1 MKYTLYNM
9 KKQDTYNKNLVV
21 VIAAIAATGGLLF
34 GFDTGVISGAIPFF
48 QQDFQISNS
57 MVENI
62 TTAGLV
68 GAVIGAMFTGRLSD
82 IFGRKKTILA
92 AAVVFVIGAAWS
104 GWAPNPHILIA
115 ARLFIGLAI
124 GISSFSVPLYIA
136 EISPTKMRGRLVSLF
151 QLLITIGILV
161 SYLSD
166 LAFANNNVLSSWRPM
181 FYMGVIPGL
190 ILLIGMFFLPETP
203 RWLMSKGREDES
215 RNILQRIEEPA
226 LVEDSIQRMKDEIKK
241 YEERAGLKEIF
252 RPWLRTALFIAVGIM
267 FFQQFVGINTVI
279 YYSPKIFMIVGFEG
293 ARAGI
298 WAAVSVGVVNVLF
311 TILSLFMIDKLGR
324 RKLYFIGLSGII
336 FSLVALGLV
345 FAFHTALGD
354 VGKWMAIAFVWIYIA
369 FFAISLG
376 PLGWLIISEVFP
388 LRVRGIGSSIG
399 SLSNWLFNGVV
410 AFTFFKIVKLFTA
423 SGAGIITHEKL
434 YNEATHTFVTH
445 AINNGN
451 PAGAFWF
458 YAFIGVLGLVWG
470 YYFLPETKD
479 VPLEKIEEHW
489 RKGGKPRALK
499 TGL

>member
-1 MKYTLYNM
+1 MSKEE
-9 KKQDTYNKNLVV
+9 KYNKNLVV
-21 VIAAIAATGGLLF
+21 VIATIAATGGLLF

-82 IFGRKKTILA
+82 IIGRKKVILLA
-92 AAVVFVIGAAWS
+92 AIIFIIGAAWS
-104 GWAPNPHILIA
+104 GWAPSDKVLIA

-136 EISPTKMRGRLVSLF
+136 EISPTKIRGRLVSLF

-166 LAFANNNVLSSWRPM
+166 LLFANNYDLSSWRPM
-181 FYMGVIPGL
+181 FYVGVIPGL
-190 ILLIGMFFLPETP
+190 ILFIGMLFLPETP
-203 RWLMSKGREDES
+203 RWLMSKGREEEG
-215 RNILQRIEEPA
+215 RRILKKIEEPS
-226 LVEDSIQRMKDEIKK
+226 LVETSIRQMKEDIEKAK
-241 YEERAGLKEIF
+241 SRATF
-252 RPWLRTALFIAVGIM
+252 REVFKPWLRTALMIAVGIM

-298 WAAVSVGVVNVLF
+298 WGAVSVGVVNVVF
-311 TILSLFMIDKLGR
+311 TVLSLFLIDKIGR
-324 RKLYFIGLSGII
+324 RKLYFIGLSGIVL
-336 FSLVALGLV
+336 SLLALGTV
-345 FAFHTALGD
+345 FAFHTSLGD
-354 VGKWMAIAFVWIYIA
+354 TGKWFAIVFVWIYIA

-376 PLGWLIISEVFP
+376 PLGWLFISEVFP
-388 LRVRGIGSSIG
+388 LRVRGVGSSIG
-399 SLSNWLFNGVV
+399 SLSNWFFNGLV

-423 SGAGIITHEKL
+423 QGTGIVTHEKL
-434 YNEATHTFVTH
+434 YDVATNSFTMHTV
-445 AINNGN
+445 NNGN

-458 YAFIGVLGLVWG
+458 YAFIGIAGLVWG
-470 YYFLPETKD
+470 YYFLPETKGIS
-479 VPLEKIEEHW
+479 LEKIEEHW
-489 RKGGKPRALK
+489 RQGKRPRDLK
-499 TGL
+499 E

>member
-1 MKYTLYNM
+1 MTEKS
-9 KKQDTYNKNLVV
+9 YNKNLVII
-21 VIAAIAATGGLLF
+21 IAAVAATGGLLF

-48 QQDFQISNS
+48 QQDFQLSNS

-82 IFGRKKTILA
+82 IFGRKKTILSA
-92 AAVVFVIGAAWS
+92 AIIFVIGAAWS
-104 GWAPNPHILIA
+104 GWAPTPELLII

-136 EISPTKMRGRLVSLF
+136 EISPTHMRGRLVSLF

-166 LAFANNNVLSSWRPM
+166 LAFANNNNLESWRPM
-181 FYMGVIPGL
+181 FYMGIVPGF
-190 ILLIGMFFLPETP
+190 ILLVGIFFLPETP
-203 RWLMSKGREDES
+203 RWLMSKGRETES
-215 RNILQRIEEPA
+215 LKILKKIEEPA
-226 LVEDSIQRMKDEIKK
+226 LVEESMKRMK
-241 YEERAGLKEIF
+241 EELEKDKERPNFREVF
-252 RPWLRTALFIAVGIM
+252 RPWLRSALIIAVGIM
-267 FFQQFVGINTVI
+267 FVQQFVGINTVI

-298 WAAVSVGVVNVLF
+298 WGAVSVGVVNVAF
-311 TILSLFMIDKLGR
+311 TVLSLFMIDKLGR
-324 RKLYFIGLSGII
+324 RKLYFIGLGGII
-336 FSLVALGLV
+336 VSLFALGLV
-345 FAFHTALGD
+345 FAFHSILGD
-354 VGKWMAIAFVWIYIA
+354 MGKWLAIIFVWVYIA

-376 PLGWLIISEVFP
+376 PLGWLIISEIFP

-423 SGAGIITHEKL
+423 SGSGIITHEKI
-434 YNEATHTFVTH
+434 YDTATNSFSMQ
-445 AINNGN
+445 AIDNGN

-458 YAFIGVLGLVWG
+458 YAAIGILGMIWG
-470 YYFLPETKD
+470 YFYLPETKH
-479 VPLEKIEEHW
+479 VPLEKIEDHW
-489 RKGGKPRALK
+489 RKGGKPKDL
-499 TGL
+499 

>member
-1 MKYTLYNM
+1 MKSKN
-9 KKQDTYNKNLVV
+9 TYNKNLVV
-21 VIAAIAATGGLLF
+21 IIAAVAATGGLLF

-48 QQDFQISNS
+48 QQDFQLSNS

-62 TTAGLV
+62 TTAGLI

-92 AAVVFVIGAAWS
+92 AAIIFVVGAAWS
-104 GWAPNPHILIA
+104 GWAPSPHILIA

-166 LAFANNNVLSSWRPM
+166 LAFANNDVLSSWRPM
-181 FYMGVIPGL
+181 FYAGIIPGL
-190 ILLIGMFFLPETP
+190 ILLIGMIFLPETP
-203 RWLMSKGREDES
+203 RWLMSKGREEES
-215 RNILQRIEEPA
+215 RKILQRIEEPA
-226 LVEDSIQRMKDEIKK
+226 LVEDSIRRMKDEIDKDK
-241 YEERAGLKEIF
+241 EKAGFREIF
-252 RPWLRTALFIAVGIM
+252 RPWLRTALIIAVGIM
-267 FFQQFVGINTVI
+267 FIQQFVGINTVI

-298 WAAVSVGVVNVLF
+298 WGAVSVGVVNVLF

-324 RKLYFIGLSGII
+324 RKLYFIGLSGIVA
-336 FSLVALGLV
+336 SLVALGLV

-354 VGKWMAIAFVWIYIA
+354 FGKWMAISFVWIYIA

-376 PLGWLIISEVFP
+376 PLGWLIISEIFP
-388 LRVRGIGSSIG
+388 LRVRGIGTSIG

-445 AINNGN
+445 AVDNGN

-458 YAFIGVLGLVWG
+458 YAFIGILGLVWG

-489 RKGGKPRALK
+489 RKGGKPRELK
-499 TGL
+499 V

>member
-1 MKYTLYNM
+1 MS
-9 KKQDTYNKNLVV
+9 KQGKYNKNLVII
-21 VIAAIAATGGLLF
+21 IATVAATGGLLF

-48 QQDFQISNS
+48 QQNFQLSNS

-62 TTAGLV
+62 TTAGLL
-68 GAVIGAMFTGRLSD
+68 GAMIGALLTGRASD
-82 IFGRKKTILA
+82 IFGRKKPILVA
-92 AAVVFVIGAAWS
+92 AFIFVLGAIWS
-104 GWAPNPHILIA
+104 GSAANANSLIF

-136 EISPTKMRGRLVSLF
+136 EISPSKMRGRLVSLF

-166 LAFANNNVLSSWRPM
+166 LVFANNNDVTSWRPM
-181 FYMGVIPGL
+181 FYAGVIPGL
-190 ILLIGMFFLPETP
+190 ILLIGMLFLPETP
-203 RWLMSKGREDES
+203 RWLMSKGRKEES
-215 RNILQRIEEPA
+215 RKILERIEEPA
-226 LVEDSIQRMKDEIKK
+226 KIEDSIRLMK
-241 YEERAGLKEIF
+241 EEMGKNKERPSFREIF
-252 RPWLRTALFIAVGIM
+252 SPWLRLPLMIAVGIM

-298 WAAVSVGVVNVLF
+298 WGAVSVGVINVLF

-336 FSLVALGLV
+336 FSLFALGLV
-345 FAFHTALGD
+345 FAFHTSFGD
-354 VGKWMAIAFVWIYIA
+354 MGKWVAIVLVWVYIA

-399 SLSNWLFNGVV
+399 SLSNWFFNGVV
-410 AFTFFKIVKLFTA
+410 AFTFFKIIKLFTP
-423 SGAGIITHEKL
+423 SGAGIITHERL
-434 YNEATHTFVTH
+434 YDAATNSFSMH
-445 AINNGN
+445 AVNNGN

-458 YAFIGVLGLVWG
+458 YAVIGVLGLIWG
-470 YYFLPETKD
+470 YFFLPETKG
-479 VPLEKIEEHW
+479 VSLEKIEEHW
-489 RKGGKPRALK
+489 RLGKKPRDLK
-499 TGL
+499 K

>member
-1 MKYTLYNM
+1 MQNKS
-9 KKQDTYNKNLVV
+9 TYNKNLVV
-21 VIAAIAATGGLLF
+21 IIAAVAATGGLLF

-48 QQDFQISNS
+48 QQDFQLTNS

-82 IFGRKKTILA
+82 IIGRKKVILM
-92 AAVVFVIGAAWS
+92 AAVIFIIGAAWS
-104 GWAPNPHILIA
+104 GWAPNDKVLIA

-136 EISPTKMRGRLVSLF
+136 EISPTKIRGRLVSLF

-166 LAFANNNVLSSWRPM
+166 LLFANNNDLSSWRPM
-181 FYMGVIPGL
+181 FYVGVIPGL
-190 ILLIGMFFLPETP
+190 ILFIGMLFLPETP

-215 RNILQRIEEPA
+215 RHVLKKIEEPD
-226 LVEDSIQRMKDEIKK
+226 LVEASIRRMKEDI
-241 YEERAGLKEIF
+241 ERAKSRATF
-252 RPWLRTALFIAVGIM
+252 REVFKPWLRTALMIAVGIM

-298 WAAVSVGVVNVLF
+298 WGAVSVGVVNVAF
-311 TILSLFMIDKLGR
+311 TVLSLFLIDKIGR
-324 RKLYFIGLSGII
+324 RKLYFIGISGII
-336 FSLVALGLV
+336 FSLLALGTV
-345 FAFHTALGD
+345 FAFHSSLGD
-354 VGKWMAIAFVWIYIA
+354 TGKWFAIVFVWIYIA

-376 PLGWLIISEVFP
+376 PLGWLFISEVFP

-399 SLSNWLFNGVV
+399 SLSNWLFNGLV

-423 SGAGIITHEKL
+423 SGTGIITHEKL
-434 YNEATHTFVTH
+434 YNAATHTFTMQAV
-445 AINNGN
+445 NNGN

-458 YAFIGVLGLVWG
+458 YAFIGIVGWVWG
-470 YYFLPETKD
+470 YYFLPETKGIS
-479 VPLEKIEEHW
+479 LEKIEEHW
-489 RKGGKPRALK
+489 RNGGKPRDLK
-499 TGL
+499 G

>member
-1 MKYTLYNM
+1 M
-9 KKQDTYNKNLVV
+9 KKEGTYNKNLVV
-21 VIAAIAATGGLLF
+21 IIAAVAATGGLLF

-48 QQDFQISNS
+48 QQDFQLSDS

-68 GAVIGAMFTGRLSD
+68 GAVIGAMLTGRLSD
-82 IFGRKKTILA
+82 IFGRKKTILVA
-92 AAVVFVIGAAWS
+92 AIIFVLGAAWS
-104 GWAPNPHILIA
+104 GWAPNAHMLIY

-136 EISPTKMRGRLVSLF
+136 EISPSKMRGRLVSLF

-166 LAFANNNVLSSWRPM
+166 LAFANNNNVESWRPM
-181 FYMGVIPGL
+181 FYVGVIPGL
-190 ILLIGMFFLPETP
+190 ILLIGIIFLPETP
-203 RWLMSKGREDES
+203 RWLMSKGREEES
-215 RNILQRIEEPA
+215 RKILKRIEEPKM
-226 LVEDSIQRMKDEIKK
+226 VENSIQQMKEEIEK
-241 YEERAGLKEIF
+241 YKHRPNF
-252 RPWLRTALFIAVGIM
+252 REVFKPWLRNALIIAVGIM

-298 WAAVSVGVVNVLF
+298 WGAVSVGVINVLF
-311 TILSLFMIDKLGR
+311 TVLSLFLIDKIGR
-324 RKLYFIGLSGII
+324 RKLYFIGLSGIVI
-336 FSLVALGLV
+336 SLLALGSV

-354 VGKWMAIAFVWIYIA
+354 MGKWFAIVFVWIYIA

-388 LRVRGIGSSIG
+388 IRVRGIGSSIG

-423 SGAGIITHEKL
+423 SGKGIITQENL
-434 YNEATHTFVTH
+434 YDAATNSFSMHTVD
-445 AINNGN
+445 NGN

-458 YAFIGVLGLVWG
+458 YAAIGILGLIWG
-470 YYFLPETKD
+470 YFYLPETKGIS
-479 VPLEKIEEHW
+479 LEKIEEHW
-489 RKGGKPRALK
+489 RQGKKPRDLK
-499 TGL
+499 E